1 MNKDEKQPNND
12 EILDNGFLE
21 ASEEDIGGLAQ
32 YIDAEEN
39 DKAVQDLMQYE
50 QDKAQEIVQDIVVQA
65 ATETHPPDVP
75 ENQISMFDSEEF
87 LQKEKEAALEGA
99 GMEKTASIGDDAMSG
114 VLRGASTGGYV
125 QRPYTSPMLTL
136 SDYKL
141 PKTTNEFF
149 KWCKYYYTFD
159 PLIAGAINAC
169 ATFPVTEI
177 YLEDMVANEGDG
189 RVSEEGVRGSD
200 EESDTLRLYKRVLFK
215 NLDITNFCILLGIDY
230 QLYGNC
236 FAFGEMK
243 LGDDGKPEWCHLVR
257 LDPNKIYIDFN
268 PVTQEKR
275 YRWIVPESL
284 RRICKEKKP
293 IEEYNKIPPII
304 KKAVEQNKSI
314 LLNSKRIY
322 HFARPSDSAGDGGV
336 WGTPIIAHVLKL
348 ITYRN
353 ILRQAQE
360 AIAREHIVPMRIY
373 YMQAQGAGSDY
384 SITSNWSNV
393 ATNLASHIAR
403 SVRDPNYKVVSPYP
417 LGLLNVGGE
426 GKQLLLTP
434 EIEQIQS
441 EILAGMNV
449 PREFIFGGVSYSGTS
464 ISLRILENQFIT
476 YRLKLLDFINDFL
489 IRGMAEAR
497 GEWSSEKDD
506 DTLITAKMVD
516 MKMVDDVQQKQ
527 LIVELNAKGKVTDD
541 YMWKS
546 LGLDPDRIRTGLRK
560 EALAQIDDNLEI
572 QKKQIEMEAQL
583 QKYREEIAMRYGL
596 NQQEGDPNQ
605 GADPNA
611 DPNQQAQMQPQQE
624 QMQPRQQGVDPNAEP
639 PQQEQPQGEQ
649 ADPEGAEEG
658 ADEENGQL
666 YATAKQIL
674 RLPESQRETV
684 LSSLPKAMQQQ
695 ILEIMAALESDEK
708 REEATKVDM
717 RPYPQ
722 QRPPRRAGY

>member
-1 MNKDEKQPNND
+1 MNKDDKQPNMGGVLPD
-12 EILDNGFLE
+12 DYVTATEEEISSLV
-21 ASEEDIGGLAQ
+21 Q

-39 DKAVQDLMQYE
+39 SKAVQDLTEYE
-50 QDKAQEIVQDIVVQA
+50 QQKAQEIVQGIVVQA
-65 ATETHPPDVP
+65 ATTTSETDVP
-75 ENQISMFDSEEF
+75 ESQISMFDSEEF
-87 LQKEKEAALEGA
+87 LQEAKKAALEDA
-99 GMEKTASIGDDAMSG
+99 GMEKTASIGDSAMSG
-114 VLRGASTGGYV
+114 MLTGSHTGGYV

-177 YLEDMVANEGDG
+177 YLEDMVANEGEG
-189 RVSEEGVRGSD
+189 QVSDEGIQGSD
-200 EESDTLRLYKRVLFK
+200 EESDLLRLYKRVLFK
-215 NLDITNFCILLGIDY
+215 NLDITNFCILAGIDY

-236 FAFGEMK
+236 FVFGEMK
-243 LGDDGKPEWCHLVR
+243 NGKDGKPEWSHLVR
-257 LDPNKIYIDFN
+257 LDVNKIYIDFN
-268 PVTQEKR
+268 PVTQERR
-275 YRWIVPESL
+275 YRWIVPDSL

-373 YMQAQGAGSDY
+373 YMQSQGHGSDY
-384 SITSNWSNV
+384 SMTSNWNNV
-393 ATNLASHIAR
+393 ATNLAAHIAK

-464 ISLRILENQFIT
+464 ISLRILENQF
-476 YRLKLLDFINDFL
+476 
-489 IRGMAEAR
+489 
-497 GEWSSEKDD
+497 
-506 DTLITAKMVD
+506 
-516 MKMVDDVQQKQ
+516 
-527 LIVELNAKGKVTDD
+527 
-541 YMWKS
+541 
-546 LGLDPDRIRTGLRK
+546 GLH
-560 EALAQIDDNLEI
+560 Q
-572 QKKQIEMEAQL
+572 
-583 QKYREEIAMRYGL
+583 
-596 NQQEGDPNQ
+596 
-605 GADPNA
+605 
-611 DPNQQAQMQPQQE
+611 
-624 QMQPRQQGVDPNAEP
+624 
-639 PQQEQPQGEQ
+639 
-649 ADPEGAEEG
+649 
-658 ADEENGQL
+658 
-666 YATAKQIL
+666 
-674 RLPESQRETV
+674 
-684 LSSLPKAMQQQ
+684 
-695 ILEIMAALESDEK
+695 
-708 REEATKVDM
+708 
-717 RPYPQ
+717 
-722 QRPPRRAGY
+722 